1 MYTRPTVGVRIFL
14 LICTIDGKSHCHWN
28 THAIPRA
35 KSLQHSLQLPRFND
49 VNRWYYCR
57 DNTGMVESIPHSW
70 IKKWNVYWR
79 NPVWVGSYKTLQHNH
94 LHYGHFNLLMFL
106 VLYLFPIIL
115 LNNRSINYHK
125 VSTSERMQY
134 SSTLIQNEGGFTR
147 SDPTMNAGHFKGGCD
162 DLAIHATQL

>member
-1 MYTRPTVGVRIFL
+1 MERVTVIETLMQFREQSHYNRVYSYHAL
-14 LICTIDGKSHCHWN
+14 TMSIDD
-28 THAIPRA
+28 IIV
-35 KSLQHSLQLPRFND
+35 D
-49 VNRWYYCR
+49 
-57 DNTGMVESIPHSW
+57 DTGMVKSIPHSW

-147 SDPTMNAGHFKGGCD
+147 SDPTMNAGHFKGWCD